1 MTAYGIAPMLTPLK
15 QNQDLAPMGRSTVRA
30 ALLGS
35 RETGGR
41 MAHNQYELLKQ
52 RRFLPFFLTQ
62 ALGAFNDNVYRQ
74 AIIGLLFYLGVS
86 PEQRTLYTNLAPAL
100 FILPYFL
107 FSATAGQIAEKL
119 EKSRLIRITTAMEI
133 AIMSLAAVGFLTQ
146 NMVVLLVALFCTGLQ
161 STLFG
166 PVKYSILPSVLH
178 PRELT
183 GGNGLVEMGTS
194 ISILM
199 GMIFGGLIF
208 KLAGDHGPVAAAT
221 AVVVL
226 AITGNLVSRAIP
238 RAEAGAPDLVIHW
251 NPIPES
257 VAVLRLAKKQPA
269 VRNAVLGVS
278 WFWFI
283 GTVMTANLPT
293 YAEVNLGGAE
303 TLYIFALALFSIGI
317 GVGSLLCEKL
327 SARTVE
333 IGLVP
338 LGALGISACLLD
350 LYFARS
356 GLAPVTGLS
365 VAGFVLQPGS
375 WRIVM
380 DLLGIGLFAGFF
392 VVPLFALIQSRTP
405 RREMSRV
412 IAGMNIQNAALIV
425 LAALLGIVVQR
436 LLGWTIPQVLLA
448 LAVANALVAIWIFTL
463 VPEFLMRFLSWVLVR
478 TLYRLRVQGID
489 HIPDEGPALV
499 VCNHVSYMD
508 ALILSASIPRP
519 VRFVMYHKIFNIP
532 VMSWIF
538 RTAKAIPIAGVR
550 EDRALMERAFAQID
564 QALADGEI
572 VGLFPEGTLTSDGQI
587 ARFKSGVER
596 ILAQRPVPVIPMALR
611 GMWASM
617 WSRRKARAAGGRLDR
632 MRVPRRFRAQV
643 EVMVEAPLAGADVDV
658 EMLEARVRALRGA
671 AA

>member
-1 MTAYGIAPMLTPLK
+1 
-15 QNQDLAPMGRSTVRA
+15 
-30 ALLGS
+30 
-35 RETGGR
+35 

-62 ALGAFNDNVYRQ
+62 SLGAFNDNVYRQ
-74 AIIGLLFYLGVS
+74 AIIGLLFYIGVS

-119 EKSRLIRITTAMEI
+119 EKSKLIRITTAMEI

-146 NMVVLLVALFCTGLQ
+146 NLGVLLVALFATGVQ

-194 ISILM
+194 ISILV
-199 GMIFGGLIF
+199 GMVFGGLIF
-208 KLAGDHGPVAAAT
+208 KLAGAHGPAVAAI
-221 AVVVL
+221 AVVLL

-238 RAEAGAPDLVIHW
+238 RAEAGAPELKINW

-257 VAVLRLAKKQPA
+257 IAVLRLAKKQPA

-283 GTVMTANLPT
+283 GTVLTSQLPT
-293 YAEVNLGGAE
+293 YADLNLGGAE
-303 TLYIFALALFSIGI
+303 TLYIFALALFSIGT

-338 LGALGISACLLD
+338 LGAFGISAFLLD

-356 GLAPVTGLS
+356 GLAPLTGLGVVDFIQQS
-365 VAGFVLQPGS
+365 GS
-375 WRIVM
+375 ARIIV

-405 RREMSRV
+405 RSELSRV
-412 IAGMNIQNAALIV
+412 IAGMNIQNAAFIV
-425 LAALLGIVVQR
+425 LAAGLGIAVQR
-436 LLGWTIPQVLLA
+436 LLGWSIPQVFLA
-448 LAVANALVAIWIFTL
+448 LAIANACVAIWIFTI

-489 HIPDEGPALV
+489 HIPDEGAALV

-519 VRFVMYHKIFNIP
+519 VRFVMYYRIFDIP
-532 VMSWIF
+532 VMRWIF
-538 RTAKAIPIAGVR
+538 RTAKAIPIAGAR
-550 EDRALMERAFAQID
+550 EDPALMQRAFDEID
-564 QALADGEI
+564 RALADGEI
-572 VGLFPEGTLTSDGQI
+572 VGIFPEGALTGDGEI
-587 ARFKSGVER
+587 APFKSGVER
-596 ILAQRPVPVIPMALR
+596 ILAERPVAVIPMALR
-611 GMWASM
+611 GMWSSM
-617 WSRRKARAAGGRLDR
+617 WSQRDGRLAR
-632 MRVPRRFRAQV
+632 MRVPRRFRAGV
-643 EVMVEAPLAGADVDV
+643 EVIADAPLDGATANAGQ
-658 EMLEARVRALRGA
+658 LEARVRELRGDDA
-671 AA
+671 